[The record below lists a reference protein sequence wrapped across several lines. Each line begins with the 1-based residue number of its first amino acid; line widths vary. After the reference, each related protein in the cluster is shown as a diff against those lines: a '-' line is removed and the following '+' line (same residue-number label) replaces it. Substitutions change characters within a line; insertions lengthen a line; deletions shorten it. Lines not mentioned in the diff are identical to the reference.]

1 MRDIVLAEEFAP
13 FIGGAHLWMYEVYRR
28 WPHPVCVI
36 ARDYSEVADLAPMQ
50 AEFDRRKH
58 GVLKLQRVNLEF
70 ETWGVR
76 SFPDYMQLCR
86 IAHSNLSNQGPTRI
100 HCLKALP
107 EALSTW
113 PLKFRYGRRIRVIT
127 YAHGEEYLIA
137 KTSRELSYLTRKA
150 LQISDLVIANSEST
164 AAIVRSIEPNARI
177 AVIHPGICVSDY
189 DTAAERRNE
198 TRNLWGWPEET
209 VVLAM
214 VARMEPRKNHAT
226 VLQSLAEL
234 RREGVPLACVIGS
247 DGAERQR
254 LQEMTKRLDITAWVL
269 FTGRITDMEKRD
281 ILAAADIHIM
291 PSIQVGPM
299 IEGFGIVFLEA
310 AAAGIPSIAGNVGGQ
325 GEAVLHGKTGLVVDG
340 TSVKQ
345 VKEAIRQLA
354 GNPDLRRRMGKEGRL
369 WAVANDWDIVSR
381 RTIDVLDSRC

>member
-214 VARMEPRKNHAT
+214 VARKEPRKNHAT

-254 LQEMTKRLDITAWVL
+254 LQEMTKELEIAPWVL
-269 FTGRITDMEKRD
+269 FTGRVTDKEKRD
-281 ILAAADIHIM
+281 IFGAADIHIM